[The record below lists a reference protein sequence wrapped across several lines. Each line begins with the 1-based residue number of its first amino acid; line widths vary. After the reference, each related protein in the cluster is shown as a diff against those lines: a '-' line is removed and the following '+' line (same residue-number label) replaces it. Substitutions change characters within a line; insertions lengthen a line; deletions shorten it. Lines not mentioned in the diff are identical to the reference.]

1 MTRTQIN
8 EFDMVEIERYQGN
21 LSTPHIKEPVPRFI
35 KDVLDEYNRREI
47 NLQPEF
53 QRQFVWTKTKQK
65 ELIKSLYAGFP
76 LPMFYFAESGNNN
89 YEVVDGQQ
97 RLTTIFGFLKPES
110 IDKSIR
116 SKLISNIQ
124 INHNGQRIS
133 LDDLR
138 QIIKKRNI
146 YCVYLP
152 ETSVNLK
159 YEIFQVLNQGATM
172 LKPQEIRNC
181 LLASEMPK
189 FNKLLK
195 AVANKLRKITGM
207 TLDRMLGE
215 ELALR
220 FFVINKY
227 GYERDIT
234 DLLNNFNML
243 KRDFDEH
250 EIRRMKQK
258 SEFFFRT
265 LKKIFD
271 SDIDDC
277 FQVLQ
282 KGVKPPKI
290 NKWGLYP
297 FSKKINQSLF
307 HLLSCYLPKF
317 STHQLN
323 SKNFIKI
330 KKGYLELLKN
340 KSFVSVITG
349 AGTNSTRNI
358 KRSNQIFKKAFL
370 EKHVGD
376 WTVKSKRNITI
387 AEKRTIRKNVPY
399 CYLCYGK
406 IGNNVPIGKIHAEH
420 IEAYS
425 TGKES
430 KLSNVLLAHPR
441 CNAEKKD
448 MSLDEYRETTKSQKR
463 RKTQKKN
470 IVAYRQALK
479 EWNKAYRL
487 DVYPQLMKLAKS
499 DIAL

>member
-1 MTRTQIN
+1 MTQAQIN
-8 EFDMVEIERYQGN
+8 EFDIVEIDRYQGN

-35 KDVLDEYNRREI
+35 KDVLDEFKRREI

-116 SKLISNIQ
+116 SKLISNIK
-124 INHNGQRIS
+124 INHNGDRIS
-133 LDDLR
+133 LNELR

-195 AVANKLRKITGM
+195 DVANKLRKITGM

-243 KRDFDEH
+243 KRDFDDL
-250 EIRRMKQK
+250 EIKRIKQK
-258 SEFFFRT
+258 SDFFFRT

-271 SDIDDC
+271 TDIDDC

-282 KGVKPPKI
+282 KGLKPPKI

-317 STHQLN
+317 STHQLS

-330 KKGYLELLKN
+330 KKGYLDLLKN

-349 AGTNSTRNI
+349 SGTNSTRNI

-376 WTVKSKRNITI
+376 WTVKSKRNITV

-406 IGNNVPIGKIHAEH
+406 IGNNLPIGKIHADH
-420 IEAYS
+420 IEAYCA
-425 TGKES
+425 GKES

-441 CNAEKKD
+441 CNSEKKD
-448 MSLDEYRETTKSQKR
+448 MTLDEYRETSKSQKR
-463 RKTQKKN
+463 RKLQKKN
-470 IVAYRQALK
+470 IIAYRQALK
-479 EWNKAYRL
+479 AWNKAYKL
-487 DVYPQLMKLAKS
+487 DIYSQLMKYAKA
-499 DIAL
+499 DITL

>member
-1 MTRTQIN
+1 MRRTQIN
-8 EFDMVEIERYQGN
+8 DFDAAQMERYQGN
-21 LSTPHIKEPVPRFI
+21 LSIPHIEEPTSRFI
-35 KDVLDEYNRREI
+35 KDIFYEYKHGGI

-53 QRQFVWTKTKQK
+53 QRQFVWSKTKQK
-65 ELIKSLYAGFP
+65 ELIKSLYVGFP
-76 LPMFYFAESGNNN
+76 LPMFYFAESGSSR

-97 RLTTIFGFLKPES
+97 RLTTIFGFLDPDC
-110 IDKSIR
+110 IDKPIQ
-116 SKLISNIQ
+116 SKLIASIR
-124 INHNGQRIS
+124 INHNKKFIG
-133 LDDLR
+133 LNELR
-138 QIIKKRNI
+138 QLIRKRKI
-146 YCVYLP
+146 YCVNLP

-181 LLASEMPK
+181 LLASDMPK

-195 AVANKLRKITGM
+195 AVANELRKFTGM

-234 DLLNNFNML
+234 DLLNNFKML

-250 EIRRMKQK
+250 EIKRMKQR
-258 SEFFFRT
+258 SDFFFRA
-265 LKKIFD
+265 LKKIFGG
-271 SDIDDC
+271 DIDDC

-282 KGVKPPKI
+282 KGVTPPKI
-290 NKWGLYP
+290 NKWSLYP

-317 STHQLN
+317 SMHQLN

-330 KKGYLELLKN
+330 KKGYLDLLKN
-340 KSFVSVITG
+340 RRFVSVITG
-349 AGTNSTRNI
+349 SGTNSTRNI
-358 KRSNQIFKKAFL
+358 KKSSQIFKKVFL
-370 EKHVGD
+370 EKYVGD
-376 WTVKSKRNITI
+376 WTVESKRNITV

-406 IGNNVPIGKIHAEH
+406 ISDKLPIGQIHAEH
-420 IEAYS
+420 IEAYNS
-425 TGKES
+425 GKKS
-430 KLSNVLLAHPR
+430 KLSNVLLAHPK

-448 MSLDEYRETTKSQKR
+448 ITLEEYRETTKSQKR
-463 RKTQKKN
+463 RKKQKKN
-470 IVAYRQALK
+470 IMLYRQALK
-479 EWNKAYRL
+479 EWNKAYKL
-487 DVYPQLMKLAKS
+487 DIYLKLMQFADS
-499 DIAL
+499 DIRL

>member
-8 EFDMVEIERYQGN
+8 DFDMVEVARYQGN

-35 KDVLDEYNRREI
+35 KDVLVEYKRGEI

-53 QRQFVWTKTKQK
+53 QRQFIWSKTKQK

-76 LPMFYFAESGNNN
+76 LPMFYFAESGNSS

-97 RLTTIFGFLKPES
+97 RLTTIFGFLKPER
-110 IDKSIR
+110 IDKPIR
-116 SKLISNIQ
+116 SKLISNIR
-124 INHNGQRIS
+124 INHNGDRIS
-133 LDDLR
+133 LNELR
-138 QIIKKRNI
+138 QIIRNRNI

-152 ETSVNLK
+152 ATSVNLK

-181 LLASEMPK
+181 LLTSEMPK

-227 GYERDIT
+227 GYDRDIT
-234 DLLNNFNML
+234 DLLNNFNMI
-243 KRDFDEH
+243 KRDFDKH

-265 LKKIFD
+265 LKKIFG

-290 NKWGLYP
+290 NKWSLYP

-307 HLLSCYLPKF
+307 HLLSFYLSKF

-323 SKNFIKI
+323 SRNFIRI
-330 KKGYLELLKN
+330 KKGYLDLLKN
-340 KSFVSVITG
+340 KNFVSVITG
-349 AGTNSTRNI
+349 A
-358 KRSNQIFKKAFL
+358 
-370 EKHVGD
+370 
-376 WTVKSKRNITI
+376 
-387 AEKRTIRKNVPY
+387 
-399 CYLCYGK
+399 
-406 IGNNVPIGKIHAEH
+406 
-420 IEAYS
+420 
-425 TGKES
+425 
-430 KLSNVLLAHPR
+430 
-441 CNAEKKD
+441 
-448 MSLDEYRETTKSQKR
+448 
-463 RKTQKKN
+463 
-470 IVAYRQALK
+470 
-479 EWNKAYRL
+479 
-487 DVYPQLMKLAKS
+487 
-499 DIAL
+499 